1 MVFSGHLN
9 HALTSGTTTPPSFS
23 VVVRDMAR
31 SRSPLRTTSGVVL
44 KLAATLLCL
53 VCCVNGQYYQGHFP
67 EVLPEVDSLPPI
79 QPETRGRSSRCY
91 DEQGRPQVGWGSEQW
106 TWFLWGRDT
115 EWHNTSVLPKG
126 TPSVTVVLR
135 EDRAINQWVPTFFL

>member
-9 HALTSGTTTPPSFS
+9 HALTSGTTTPPRLS
-23 VVVRDMAR
+23 VVVSDMAR

-44 KLAATLLCL
+44 ELAATLLCL
-53 VCCVNGQYYQGHFP
+53 VCCVNGQYYQGQLP
-67 EVLPEVDSLPPI
+67 EVLPEVTYTRQLDPVPPI

-106 TWFLWGRDT
+106 TRLLWGQRDT

-126 TPSVTVVLR
+126 TPRVTVVLY
-135 EDRAINQWVPTFFL
+135 